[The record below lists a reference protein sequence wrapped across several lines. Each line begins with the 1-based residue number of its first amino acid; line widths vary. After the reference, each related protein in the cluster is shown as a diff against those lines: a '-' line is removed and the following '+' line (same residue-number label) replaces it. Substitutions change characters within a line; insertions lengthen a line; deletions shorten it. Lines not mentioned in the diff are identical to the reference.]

1 MTDPSRG
8 HGGADPSPSMLDLV
22 RLSPRRLFPP
32 GGEALYRQIALLTG
46 MEPDHEVLDVGCGRG
61 VSLEYFVREYGVHGS
76 GIEEDA
82 QLVQLADDRARSEG
96 LNESMQV
103 QAAPADALPYRDEI
117 FDIAVGELGMT
128 AGAEPSAAV
137 RELVRVTRP
146 GGTVV
151 LVQLVWKAP
160 VDAERRAVLS
170 EHLGVRPLMLVEWK
184 RILREQ
190 GIQDLHTED
199 WTDDQTAFRPR
210 VAKPFPDFSELFS
223 LPEKVGILRR
233 AWGRWGWGGVR
244 SVLARE
250 RVVHRLLTRERIL
263 GLDLLM
269 GTRSAV
275 AVSADGGPGSHGE
288 PDDDDGLPLFRGD
301 PGGPR

>member
-1 MTDPSRG
+1 MTDPSREP
-8 HGGADPSPSMLDLV
+8 GGAVTSPSTLDLV

-32 GGEALYRQIALLTG
+32 GGEPLYRQIALLTG
-46 MEPDHEVLDVGCGRG
+46 MEPDHEVLDVGCGRA

-76 GIEEDA
+76 GIEDDP
-82 QLVQLADDRARSEG
+82 QLVQLAEERARAEG
-96 LNESMQV
+96 LSEAMQV

-128 AGAEPSAAV
+128 AAAEPEAAI

-146 GGTVV
+146 GGIVV

-160 VDAERRAVLS
+160 VDAERRRILS

-184 RILREQ
+184 RLLREV
-190 GIQDLHTED
+190 GVRDLHTED
-199 WTDDQTAFRPR
+199 WSDDHTAFRPR

-223 LPEKVGILRR
+223 LPEKVGILGR
-233 AWGRWGWGGVR
+233 ALGRWGWGGVR

-269 GTRSAV
+269 GTRAAV
-275 AVSADGGPGSHGE
+275 PAAADGGRGSAPAAGTE
-288 PDDDDGLPLFRGD
+288 EGLPLFRGD
-301 PGGPR
+301 PGRG